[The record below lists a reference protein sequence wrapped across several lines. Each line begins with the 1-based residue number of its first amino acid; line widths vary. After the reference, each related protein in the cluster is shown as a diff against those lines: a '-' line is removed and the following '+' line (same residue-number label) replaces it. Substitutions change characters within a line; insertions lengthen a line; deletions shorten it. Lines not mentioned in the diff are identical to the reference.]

1 MDEQEAQYVKPQVD
15 RRQYRRAQIIT
26 QVRCE
31 ASGHQELLV
40 TRDISAGGLF
50 LRSPKPFASSGEV
63 ELSFH
68 LHAGD
73 PLITCHGKIVSS
85 IPGRGMG
92 IEFLQLEEPTRQALE
107 KFVDESL

>member
-1 MDEQEAQYVKPQVD
+1 MGEEETPYVKPQVE
-15 RRQYRRAQIIT
+15 RRQYRRVQIVA
-26 QVRCE
+26 QVRCV
-31 ASGHQELLV
+31 ASGRKELLV

-50 LRSPKPFASSGEV
+50 LRTPNPLPSGAEV

-68 LHAGD
+68 LHADD
-73 PLITCHGKIVSS
+73 PLLSYRGTVVNS

-92 IEFLQLEEPTRQALE
+92 IEFRELEDAACQAFE

>member
-1 MDEQEAQYVKPQVD
+1 MGEDEAQYVKPQVE
-15 RRQYRRAQIIT
+15 RRQYRRAQIVA

-31 ASGHQELLV
+31 ASGHKQLLV

-50 LRSPKPFASSGEV
+50 LRSPKPLPSGAEV

-68 LHAGD
+68 LHAND
-73 PLITCHGKIVSS
+73 PLLSCRATVVNS

-92 IEFLQLEEPTRQALE
+92 VEFRELDPTIRQALE
-107 KFVDESL
+107 KFVDEPL